1 MFEICLR
8 LDRNQTIASEIL
20 LEDLGA
26 VSISLEDAEDHPI
39 FVEQVGSTPLWKN
52 VTLTALFVDDVDQP
66 ALQKSLEQALEAAVE
81 VNKKEIHDQDWHK
94 VWMQNF
100 QPMQFGERLWVCPSW
115 MTYPDPFAINIRLD
129 PGLAFG
135 TGTHGTTALCL
146 QWLANYPLIN
156 KSVLDFGCGSGI
168 LAIAAFYLGAK
179 KIYAID
185 HDPQAIEATELNAK
199 NNGVDKCCIHIHLAD
214 TPPQEKFDVLL
225 ANVLLTPL
233 IEFAP
238 QFANIL
244 QPSGRLILSGILTS
258 QLESLENAYKEFFKF
273 NVIHSQ
279 NEWLLIEASLL
290 N

>member
-1 MFEICLR
+1 VFEICLR

-26 VSISLEDAEDHPI
+26 VSISLEDAEDHPV

-52 VTLTALFVDDVDQP
+52 VTLTALFVDDVDQS

-81 VNKKEIHDQDWHK
+81 INKKEIHDQDWHK

-129 PGLAFG
+129 PGLAF
-135 TGTHGTTALCL
+135 
-146 QWLANYPLIN
+146 
-156 KSVLDFGCGSGI
+156 
-168 LAIAAFYLGAK
+168 
-179 KIYAID
+179 
-185 HDPQAIEATELNAK
+185 ATELNAK